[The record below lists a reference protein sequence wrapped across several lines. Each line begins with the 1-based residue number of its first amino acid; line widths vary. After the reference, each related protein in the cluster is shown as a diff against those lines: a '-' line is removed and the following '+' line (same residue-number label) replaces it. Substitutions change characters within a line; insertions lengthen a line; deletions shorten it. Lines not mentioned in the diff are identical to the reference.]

1 MTRLLEWLLDLHDI
15 RLGRD
20 VPLLLKWQNEIAGW
34 VLLSFALVALAW
46 VTVVYRRERM
56 SSGRRLTLAVVRCG
70 VIALVAAMLCRPS
83 LVWQRNRVEPSHV
96 AVLLDTSLSMTTRDR
111 YSDEAAASAI
121 ARGAELADP
130 RSVEDRSRLDLVQAA
145 VAGDNAAPL
154 RRLLEHNAIQ
164 LYTFSGAAEPQGYA
178 DSEAALAP
186 LVESVQSAKAEGMS
200 TDLARAIR
208 QVIDKAQGRRL
219 AAVILASDGRS
230 TQPTSLQDALDLA
243 AGRQI
248 PIFPLRIG
256 SPDPVRDIEVGPV
269 RAQDGVFVNDV
280 LAVEAQIS
288 ARGLSEP
295 TPVRVALVD
304 ERSGTTVATQTV
316 SLDSF
321 GAQDKPSVGATT
333 VELHTKPTQGG
344 TTRYRVEVA
353 PLPGETNIQNNA
365 ERVDVTIL
373 EGGLRVL
380 FVEGYP
386 RYEYRYLKNALLR
399 EQTMQMR
406 GLLIEADEQFVQE
419 GTEPIGRFPDT
430 PEELS
435 RYDVVLFG
443 DVDPRGG
450 WLTAAQMNM
459 LLDFVGNEGGGF
471 GLIAGERAAP
481 HRYLG
486 TPLEKL
492 IPVSID
498 PGFLGRYDAPLVSGY
513 RPRLTP
519 EGRRSRIFRFAADRA
534 ASAALFDSLPE
545 LYWVARTLGPKP
557 GASVLAEHPTLRT
570 AAGPMPVVVTG
581 RYGAG
586 KLFFQATDDTWRWR
600 RHNGELLHDSYWVQV
615 ARELMRDTRASQDRR
630 YVLRTDRRTYAYGEP
645 VRVQVEFFD
654 AQLLSQQH
662 DTLPVAVEVQ
672 SSKFEDRKDM
682 NVAPSLNFEL
692 RTSDF
697 AARFDVHRIGPQS
710 SIFEGAYVPPHP
722 GGFSLE
728 AADISPRPGDR
739 SASVLV
745 RVERPD
751 LEARRPEADYEALER
766 IAAATGG
773 RVLEL
778 DQLESEFAT
787 VRDRSVQIPDDVVET
802 LWDSKLV
809 LVLFVLMISTEW
821 GLRKAFGLL

>member
-1 MTRLLEWLLDLHDI
+1 M
-15 RLGRD
+15 
-20 VPLLLKWQNEIAGW
+20 
-34 VLLSFALVALAW
+34 LSFGLVALAW
-46 VTVVYRRERM
+46 VTVVYRRERT

-121 ARGAELADP
+121 ARGAGLSKPAALD
-130 RSVEDRSRLDLVQAA
+130 DHSRIECVQAA
-145 VAGDNAAPL
+145 VTGDDAAPL

-219 AAVILASDGRS
+219 AAVILASDGRA

-280 LAVEAQIS
+280 LAVEAQLS

-304 ERSGTTVATQTV
+304 ERSGTTVAAQTV
-316 SLDSF
+316 SLD
-321 GAQDKPSVGATT
+321 PSVGATT

-399 EQTMQMR
+399 EQTMQMS

-450 WLTAAQMNM
+450 WLTAAQMNI

-498 PGFLGRYDAPLVSGY
+498 PGFLGRYDAALVFGY

-570 AAGPMPVVVTG
+570 AAGPMPIVVTG

-586 KLFFQATDDTWRWR
+586 KIFFQATDDTWRWR

-662 DTLPVAVEVQ
+662 DTLPVAVAESGTVDAHEP
-672 SSKFEDRKDM
+672 SGGLLIPTRFE
-682 NVAPSLNFEL
+682 A
-692 RTSDF
+692 
-697 AARFDVHRIGPQS
+697 HRISPQS

-728 AADISPRPGDR
+728 AADVSPRPGDR

-809 LVLFVLMISTEW
+809 LMLFVLMISTEW

>member
-1 MTRLLEWLLDLHDI
+1 MTRLIEWLLDLHDI

-46 VTVVYRRERM
+46 VTVVYRRERT

-70 VIALVAAMLCRPS
+70 VIALVAAILCRPS

-111 YSDEAAASAI
+111 YSDEAVASAI
-121 ARGAELADP
+121 ARVWHGLPARENTGTMP
-130 RSVEDRSRLDLVQAA
+130 VPHHSRLECVQAA
-145 VAGDNAAPL
+145 VTGDDAAPL

-164 LYTFSGAAEPQGYA
+164 LYTFSGAVEPQGYA

-219 AAVILASDGRS
+219 AAVILASDGRA

-280 LAVEAQIS
+280 LAVEAQLS

-304 ERSGTTVATQTV
+304 ERSETTVAAQTV
-316 SLDSF
+316 SLD
-321 GAQDKPSVGATT
+321 PSAGATT

-399 EQTMQMR
+399 EQTMQMS

-662 DTLPVAVEVQ
+662 DTLPVAVAESGTVDTQ
-672 SSKFEDRKDM
+672 EPSGGLLIPTRFE
-682 NVAPSLNFEL
+682 A
-692 RTSDF
+692 
-697 AARFDVHRIGPQS
+697 HRISPQS
-710 SIFEGAYVPPHP
+710 SVFEGAYVPPHP

-787 VRDRSVQIPDDVVET
+787 VRDRSVQIPDDLVET

-809 LVLFVLMISTEW
+809 LVLFVLMISIEW

>member
-1 MTRLLEWLLDLHDI
+1 MTRLIEWLLDLENI

-20 VPLLLKWQNEIAGW
+20 APLLLKWESEFAGW
-34 VLLSFALVALAW
+34 MLLGFALAALAW
-46 VTVVYRRERM
+46 VTLTYRRERT
-56 SSGRRLTLAVVRCG
+56 SPGRRLALAVVRCS
-70 VIALVAAMLCRPS
+70 VIALVVAMLCRPS
-83 LVWQRNRVEPSHV
+83 LVLQRNRVETSHV
-96 AVLLDTSLSMTTRDR
+96 AVVLDTSLSMAARDS
-111 YSDEAAASAI
+111 YSDETMAAAI
-121 ARGAELADP
+121 ARGAGLDAPTAVNDH
-130 RSVEDRSRLDLVQAA
+130 SRLELLQAA
-145 VAGDNAAPL
+145 ITRDEAAPL
-154 RRLLEHNAIQ
+154 KHLLEHNAIQ
-164 LYTFSGAAEPQGYA
+164 LYTFSGSVEPQSYA
-178 DSEAALAP
+178 DSAATLMPLEEA
-186 LVESVQSAKAEGMS
+186 VRSVKAEGIS

-208 QVIDKAQGRRL
+208 QVIEKAQGRRL
-219 AAVILASDGRS
+219 AAVVLASDGRS
-230 TQPTSLQDALDLA
+230 TQPTSLKDALDLA

-256 SPDPVRDIEVGPV
+256 SPDPVRDIEVGSV
-269 RAQDGVFVNDV
+269 RAQDGVFVNDI
-280 LAVEAQIS
+280 LAVEAQLS
-288 ARGLSEP
+288 ARGLTES

-304 ERSGTTVATQTV
+304 ERNGATVATQTV
-316 SLDSF
+316 SLDPTA
-321 GAQDKPSVGATT
+321 GAIT
-333 VELHTKPTQGG
+333 VELRTKPTRGG
-344 TTRYRVEVA
+344 ITRYRVEA
-353 PLPGETNIQNNA
+353 TALAGETNTQNNA
-365 ERVDVTIL
+365 ERVEVTIL

-380 FVEGYP
+380 YVEGYP
-386 RYEYRYLKNALLR
+386 RYEYRYLKNALVR
-399 EQTMQMR
+399 EQTMQIS
-406 GLLIEADEQFVQE
+406 GLLIEADEQFIQE
-419 GTEPIGRFPDT
+419 GTDPIRRFPDT
-430 PEELS
+430 PEELN

-443 DVDPRGG
+443 DMDPRGG

-471 GLIAGERAAP
+471 GLIAGERAVP

-498 PGFLGRYDAPLVSGY
+498 SSFLGRYDAPLVAGY
-513 RPRLTP
+513 RPRLTA
-519 EGRRSRIFRFAADRA
+519 EGQRSRVFRFAADRTVNA
-534 ASAALFDSLPE
+534 TLFDSLPE
-545 LYWVARTLGPKP
+545 LYWVAKTLGPKP

-570 AAGPMPVVVTG
+570 ATGAMPIVVTG

-615 ARELMRDTRASQDRR
+615 ARELMRDARASQDRR

-654 AQLLSQQH
+654 AQLLAEQH
-662 DTLPVAVEVQ
+662 DTIPIALTESGATETHEGVPARRELADTSGSSGVPPMAV
-672 SSKFEDRKDM
+672 
-682 NVAPSLNFEL
+682 
-692 RTSDF
+692 
-697 AARFDVHRIGPQS
+697 RFDVHRISPQS

-728 AADISPRPGDR
+728 AADIEPRPGDR
-739 SASVLV
+739 SASLLV

-778 DQLESEFAT
+778 DQLEGDFAAI
-787 VRDRSVQIPDDVVET
+787 RDRSVQIPDDIIET

-809 LVLFVLMISTEW
+809 LMLFVLMISTEW